1 MSPHRP
7 SILVVEDNPEDFEA
21 MRRGFAAIAMTPV
34 VVRCE
39 TGDEALDYLHGR
51 GTAGCPPPRRPGIV
65 LLDLNLPGTDGR
77 TVLEQIKQTAH
88 LCDIPVVVLTTSSDP
103 RDVDACYRAGANS
116 YIEKP
121 ASPEGMRHV
130 LARLQ
135 DYWFETV
142 ALPSGACQ

>member
-1 MSPHRP
+1 
-7 SILVVEDNPEDFEA
+7 
-21 MRRGFAAIAMTPV
+21 
-34 VVRCE
+34 
-39 TGDEALDYLHGR
+39 
-51 GTAGCPPPRRPGIV
+51 
-65 LLDLNLPGTDGR
+65 
-77 TVLEQIKQTAH
+77 
-88 LCDIPVVVLTTSSDP
+88 VLTTSSDP

-142 ALPSGACQ
+142 ALPSGALQ